1 MARVNGLFFEM
12 NINLSYRE
20 AINHSMKMIAKQK
33 NSIFIGQSVVYP
45 GNLIYKTLE
54 QINDNKKIELPVFEE
69 VQTGLSIGLAMN
81 GLLPITTYPRFD
93 FFLLGFNQLI
103 NHLDKMFIISKGE
116 FNPKVIVRVLVGA
129 KKPLDAGE
137 QHTQNYVKPLKL
149 MCKRIKIYDLKSPKK
164 VLVSYQKAIKST
176 YSSVMV
182 EYSEKF

>member
-1 MARVNGLFFEM
+1 MSK
-12 NINLSYRE
+12 NLSYKE
-20 AINHSMKMIAKQK
+20 AIVQSMKMIARQR

-54 QINDNKKIELPVFEE
+54 QINDNKKIELPVFED
-69 VQTGLSIGLAMN
+69 VQTGISIGLAMN

-103 NHLDKMFIISKGE
+103 NHLDKMHIISKGE
-116 FNPKVIVRVLVGA
+116 FNPKVIIRVLVGA

-149 MCKRIKIYDLKSPKK
+149 MCKRVKIYDLKSPEK
-164 VLVSYQKAIKST
+164 VLESYRTAIKSN
-176 YSSVMV
+176 YSSIMV